1 MCGVLRKAL
10 QRLYDHGFN
19 AGIVNPARRP
29 AARLVMQPVHPPL
42 DKTPPPLAHRRPVEA
57 KRGRHLF
64 VLAAFRTGQHDP
76 SPQASAC
83 AVFRR
88 IVSDFSSARS
98 SSLNVKGESRWTAI
112 GNSIAICLHLWHSD
126 ANLLRIYDCELVT
139 RDTRSTSPRAAWQSS
154 AGSRC
159 RHTSAR
165 DGGSS
170 ACRFR

>member
-76 SPQASAC
+76 SPQSQRLRCLPAHRQRLQFGSLIIAQRQGRKSLDRHWKLHRYLPPSL
-83 AVFRR
+83 AQRR
-88 IVSDFSSARS
+88 
-98 SSLNVKGESRWTAI
+98 EST
-112 GNSIAICLHLWHSD
+112 
-126 ANLLRIYDCELVT
+126 ANLRLRTCD
-139 RDTRSTSPRAAWQSS
+139 S
-154 AGSRC
+154 G
-159 RHTSAR
+159 H
-165 DGGSS
+165 
-170 ACRFR
+170 